1 MTPIEFTREET
12 VNWKSPE
19 IVNLN
24 LEREVGQAT
33 LIFISMRNVETVVP
47 GKLDTWLLIDTTSIR
62 LLFLS

>member
-1 MTPIEFTREET
+1 VTPIEFTREET